1 MTEPAP
7 PAVNVPPPGRRAPAR
22 ERELPGDELIPA
34 AEVVMDRVAAL
45 DASAERVW
53 PWLIQL
59 GKGRAGWYLTRRLER
74 LTPRGNRA
82 LRRIEPEYQTV
93 TVGERVADY
102 GRDGWFEARAV
113 EPPHTLVWWSER
125 GRDLSLT
132 WALILT
138 ETGPQTSELHIRLRF
153 NRTIGRHAPAIVQ
166 AGAKLF
172 DRVTVWMML
181 GGLRERLADAAVA
194 AGAASNPAMGLNDHE

>member
-1 MTEPAP
+1 VTDRAPA
-7 PAVNVPPPGRRAPAR
+7 AFEVPPPGTELHPR

-45 DASAERVW
+45 DASVEHVW

-82 LRRIEPEYQTV
+82 LRRIEPSFQAV
-93 TVGERVADY
+93 AVGDRVGDY
-102 GRDGWFEARAV
+102 GRDGWFEARVV

-125 GRDLSLT
+125 GQDIRLT
-132 WALILT
+132 WALVLT
-138 ETGPQTSELHIRLRF
+138 ETGPQTSELHIRLRI
-153 NRTIGRHAPAIVQ
+153 NRAIGRHAPAIVQ

-181 GGLRERLADAAVA
+181 GGLRERLANAAVG
-194 AGAASNPAMGLNDHE
+194 AGAASRPVSWLSEHE

>member
-1 MTEPAP
+1 MTDAAP
-7 PAVNVPPPGRRAPAR
+7 SPSHGPLPGIELHPR

-74 LTPRGNRA
+74 LTPRAHRA

-102 GRDGWFEARAV
+102 GRDGWFEARVVA
-113 EPPHTLVWWSER
+113 PPHTLVWWSER
-125 GRDLSLT
+125 GKDLSLT
-132 WALILT
+132 WALVVT
-138 ETGPQTSELHIRLRF
+138 ATGPQTSELHIRLRI
-153 NRTIGRHAPAIVQ
+153 NRAIGRRLPTIVQ
-166 AGAKLF
+166 WGAELF
-172 DRVTVWMML
+172 DRFTVQIMVT
-181 GGLRERLADAAVA
+181 GLRERLADSA
-194 AGAASNPAMGLNDHE
+194 